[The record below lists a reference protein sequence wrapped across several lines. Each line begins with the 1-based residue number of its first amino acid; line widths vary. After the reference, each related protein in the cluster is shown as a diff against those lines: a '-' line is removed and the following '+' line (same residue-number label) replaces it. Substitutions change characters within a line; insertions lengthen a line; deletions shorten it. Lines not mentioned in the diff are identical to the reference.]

1 VTGNVPG
8 NEQIGHGLCRNCR
21 LIVPPETFDG
31 MATDH
36 PEPHQVPRY
45 LGRFSCTAA
54 FDEPRQCAAIVLEIV
69 THAIQPFGLSGS
81 NQPVGGEGRFSD
93 AIASEPFECVV
104 TLA

>member
-1 VTGNVPG
+1 
-8 NEQIGHGLCRNCR
+8 
-21 LIVPPETFDG
+21 

-81 NQPVGGEGRFSD
+81 DQPVGGEGRFSD

-104 TLA
+104 ALARRGELEAGVRPHGFEHLEEWSGLR